1 MNSIELRERWIKAL
15 RSDKYEQTQ
24 NNLRNVNGYCCLGVL
39 CDVIMKETKPEQ
51 GWELD
56 EDRSAYSLFGAH
68 YGGLPTT
75 YQQMMGLITDE
86 GEIELNL
93 IKNEATAI
101 RLKEYEAGTSERVI
115 LTVLND
121 SGKWSFEDIA
131 DLIENEP
138 QAIFLGE
145 E

>member
-24 NNLRNVNGYCCLGVL
+24 SRLRDAHGYCCLGVL
-39 CDVIMKETKPEQ
+39 CDVIMKETKSELE
-51 GWELD
+51 WELD
-56 EDRSAYSLFGAH
+56 EDKNTYYLGDIH

-93 IKNEATAI
+93 IKNESTAI
-101 RLKEYEAGTSERVI
+101 RLKEYEAGTSRRVI

>member
-1 MNSIELRERWIKAL
+1 MSNIELRERWVKAL
-15 RSDKYEQTQ
+15 RSGKYEQIQ
-24 NNLRNVNGYCCLGVL
+24 SNLRTKHGYCCLGVL
-39 CDVIMKETKPEQ
+39 CDVIMKETGSETT
-51 GWELD
+51 WELD
-56 EDRSAYSLFGAH
+56 EGGDRYKLFGIH

-86 GEIELNL
+86 GEIELNF
-93 IKNEATAI
+93 IKNEATAM
-101 RLKEYEAGTSERVI
+101 RLKDYVAGRSGQVI

-121 SGKWSFEDIA
+121 SGGWSFEDIA

>member
-1 MNSIELRERWIKAL
+1 MSNIELRERWVEAL
-15 RSDKYEQTQ
+15 RSGKYEQIQ
-24 NNLRNVNGYCCLGVL
+24 SNLRTNYGYCCLGVL
-39 CDVIMKETKPEQ
+39 CDVIIKETEPEQ

-56 EDRSAYSLFGAH
+56 EGRSAYHLFGIH

-93 IKNEATAI
+93 IKNEATAM
-101 RLKEYEAGTSERVI
+101 RLKDYVAGRSGQVI

-121 SGKWSFEDIA
+121 SGGWSFEDIA

>member
-1 MNSIELRERWIKAL
+1 MSDITLRERWIEAL
-15 RSDKYEQTQ
+15 RSGKYEQTQ
-24 NNLRNVNGYCCLGVL
+24 NNLRDVNGYCCLGVL
-39 CDVIMKETKPEQ
+39 CDVIIKETEPEQ

-56 EDRSAYSLFGAH
+56 EDKNTYSLFDIH
-68 YGGLPTT
+68 YGGLPTP

-93 IKNEATAI
+93 IKNESTAI
-101 RLKEYEAGTSERVI
+101 RLKEYEAGTSRRVI